1 MRVCL
6 INPPRI
12 QPRLWGKPSILQPLD
27 IAYVAAVLEKDHEV
41 HIIDA
46 ANEGWK
52 ILQDVD
58 GNKYRQGLKN
68 EEIAARLKKWSP
80 DLVQITIPF
89 SGWWKPAY
97 EMAQIAKSTN
107 QMAVTVLSG
116 LHPSAQPIE
125 CLSHPNVDYVIVG
138 EPEYTAKELVDTLG
152 KKDSNLKKI
161 LGIGYIKD
169 GQPIITPPRSPIQD
183 LDTLPFPARH
193 LLPIEEYFKAVK
205 ENPLR
210 GEIGHH
216 WTTMITSRGCP
227 YNCVFC
233 SVHTLMGKQWRA
245 RSPENVIAEIKQ
257 LVDSYDIKQID
268 FSDENIC
275 LDKKRMEGIC
285 DLIIENKFE
294 LEWFTPNG
302 VRADTLTPTLLKK
315 MKASGCKKI
324 RLAPE
329 SGVQRVVDEIIKKNL
344 KLTDVEQA
352 IVWAKK
358 AGIHVGL
365 FFVLGLIGETKED
378 IEKTIQYAYKLR
390 GLGAESFHF
399 SVAMPVYGTEL
410 YEQAVKGGY
419 LRNCFSDEALAA
431 SEPLIETED
440 FSADELIELCKRA
453 NQINSAL
460 TLKKILAA
468 AKHPKKV
475 IKYLQDSMLI

>member
-1 MRVCL
+1 MRICL

-27 IAYVAAVLEKDHEV
+27 IAYVAAVLESEHEV
-41 HIIDA
+41 RIIDA

-52 ILQDVD
+52 TLQVVD
-58 GNKYRQGLKN
+58 GNKFRQGLKN
-68 EEIAARLKKWSP
+68 EEIAVRLKHWSP
-80 DLVQITIPF
+80 DFVQITIPF

-97 EMAQIAKSTN
+97 EIAEIAKNTN
-107 QMAVTVLSG
+107 KNTVVVLSG
-116 LHPSAQPIE
+116 LHPSARPME
-125 CLSHPNVDYVIVG
+125 CLSHRNIDYVVVG
-138 EPEYTAKELVDTLG
+138 EPENTVKELVNVLG
-152 KKDSNLKKI
+152 QGRENNLKKVM
-161 LGIGYIKD
+161 GIGFIKN
-169 GQPIITPPRSPIQD
+169 GQPIITPPRPPIED
-183 LDTLPFPARH
+183 LDALPFPARH
-193 LLPIEEYFKAVK
+193 LLPMSEYFSAVK

-233 SVHTLMGKQWRA
+233 SVHTLMGKQWRG

-257 LVDSYDIKQID
+257 LIDTYNIKQID

-275 LDKKRMEGIC
+275 LDRKRMESIC
-285 DLIIENKFE
+285 DLITKNKFD
-294 LEWFTPNG
+294 LDWFTPNG
-302 VRADTLTPTLLKK
+302 VRADTLSEPLLKK

-358 AGIHVGL
+358 AGIKVGL
-365 FFVLGLIGETKED
+365 FFVLGLIGETKDD

-399 SVAMPVYGTEL
+399 SIAMPVYGTEL
-410 YEQAVKGGY
+410 YEKALKGGY
-419 LRNCFSDEALAA
+419 LRQCFSDDALAA

-440 FSADELIELCKRA
+440 FTADELIELCKRA
-453 NQINSAL
+453 NRINSNL
-460 TLKKILAA
+460 TLKKILSA

-475 IKYLQDSMLI
+475 IKFIQGSI

>member
-12 QPRLWGKPSILQPLD
+12 QPKLWGKPSILQPLD
-27 IAYVAAVLEKDHEV
+27 IAYVAAILEKDHEV

-52 ILQDVD
+52 TLQDVN

-68 EEIAARLKKWSP
+68 EEIAGRLKQWSP
-80 DLVQITIPF
+80 DIVQITIPF

-97 EMAQIAKSTN
+97 EMAEIAKSTN
-107 QMAVTVLSG
+107 KNAVTILSG
-116 LHPSAQPIE
+116 LHPSARPID
-125 CLSHPNVDYVIVG
+125 CLSHPNVDYVIIG
-138 EPEYTAKELVDTLG
+138 EPECTAQELVNNLG
-152 KKDSNLKKI
+152 KEKESALKKI
-161 LGIGYIKD
+161 MGIGYMKD
-169 GQPIITPPRSPIQD
+169 GEPIITSPRPPIED
-183 LDTLPFPARH
+183 LDALPFPARH
-193 LLPIEEYFKAVK
+193 LLPMEEYFSAVK

-210 GEIGHH
+210 GEIGRH

-233 SVHTLMGKQWRA
+233 SVHTLMGKQWRG

-257 LVDSYDIKQID
+257 LIDTYNIRQID
-268 FSDENIC
+268 FSDENMC
-275 LDKKRMEGIC
+275 LDRKRMESIC
-285 DLIIENKFE
+285 DLIIKNKFD
-294 LEWFTPNG
+294 LDWFTPNG
-302 VRADTLTPTLLKK
+302 VRADTLSETLLKK

-358 AGIHVGL
+358 AGIKVGL

-378 IEKTIQYAYKLR
+378 IEKTIEYAYKLR
-390 GLGAESFHF
+390 RAGSRGLS
-399 SVAMPVYGTEL
+399 L
-410 YEQAVKGGY
+410 
-419 LRNCFSDEALAA
+419 
-431 SEPLIETED
+431 
-440 FSADELIELCKRA
+440 
-453 NQINSAL
+453 
-460 TLKKILAA
+460 
-468 AKHPKKV
+468 
-475 IKYLQDSMLI
+475 

>member
-41 HIIDA
+41 HVIDA

-52 ILQDVD
+52 TLQDVD

-68 EEIAARLKKWSP
+68 EEIATRLKQWVP
-80 DLVQITIPF
+80 DVVQITIPF

-97 EMAQIAKSTN
+97 EMAEIAKNTSKNT
-107 QMAVTVLSG
+107 VTILSG
-116 LHPSAQPIE
+116 LHPSARPVD
-125 CLSHPNVDYVIVG
+125 CLSHPNIDYVIVG
-138 EPEYTAKELVDTLG
+138 EPEYTAKELLKVLG
-152 KKDSNLKKI
+152 HEKEGTLKKVM
-161 LGIGYIKD
+161 GIGYMKD
-169 GQPIITPPRSPIQD
+169 GQPVITPPRSPIEC
-183 LDTLPFPARH
+183 LDDLPFPARH
-193 LLPIEEYFKAVK
+193 LLPMEEYFAAVK
-205 ENPLR
+205 ENALR
-210 GEIGHH
+210 GEIGRH

-227 YNCVFC
+227 FNCVFC
-233 SVHTLMGKQWRA
+233 SVHTLMGKQWRG

-257 LVDSYDIKQID
+257 LVDTYNIKQID

-275 LDKKRMEGIC
+275 LDRKRMESIC
-285 DLIIENKFE
+285 DLIVQNKFDI
-294 LEWFTPNG
+294 EWFTPNG
-302 VRADTLTPTLLKK
+302 VRADTLSPTLLKK

-352 IVWAKK
+352 VVWAKK
-358 AGIHVGL
+358 AGIKVGI
-365 FFVLGLIGETKED
+365 FFVMGLIGENKED
-378 IEKTIQYAYKLR
+378 IEQTIKYAYKLR
-390 GLGAESFHF
+390 KLGAEGFHF
-399 SVAMPVYGTEL
+399 SIAMPVYGTEL
-410 YEQAVKGGY
+410 YEQALKGGY
-419 LRNCFSDEALAA
+419 LRQCFSDEALAA

-460 TLKKILAA
+460 TFKKILSA

-475 IKYLQDSMLI
+475 IRFIQGTI

>member
-1 MRVCL
+1 
-6 INPPRI
+6 
-12 QPRLWGKPSILQPLD
+12 LWGKPSILQPLD

-52 ILQDVD
+52 TLQDVD

-68 EEIAARLKKWSP
+68 DEIAARLKKWSP

-97 EMAQIAKSTN
+97 EMAQIAKTTN
-107 QMAVTVLSG
+107 ENAVIVLSG
-116 LHPSAQPIE
+116 LHPSAQPSE
-125 CLSHPNVDYVIVG
+125 CLSHPNVDYIIVG
-138 EPEYTAKELVDTLG
+138 EPEVTAKELANTLDQ
-152 KKDSNLKKI
+152 KKGFDLKKI
-161 LGIGYIKD
+161 LGIGYLKE
-169 GQPIITPPRSPIQD
+169 GQPIITPPRPPIQD
-183 LDTLPFPARH
+183 LDSLSFPARH
-193 LLPIEEYFKAVK
+193 LLPMEEYFAAVK

-245 RSPENVIAEIKQ
+245 RSPQNVIAEIKQ
-257 LVDSYDIKQID
+257 LVDTYGIKQID

-275 LDKKRMEGIC
+275 LDKKRMETIC
-285 DLIIENKFE
+285 DLIVENKFD

-302 VRADTLTPTLLKK
+302 VRADTLTPTLLRK

-329 SGVQRVVDEIIKKNL
+329 SGVQRVVDEIIKKDL

-365 FFVLGLIGETKED
+365 FFVLGLIGETKQD
-378 IEKTIQYAYKLR
+378 IQKTIQYAYKLR

-410 YEQAVKGGY
+410 YEQAVKGGF
-419 LRNCFSDEALAA
+419 LRDCFSDEALAA

-440 FSADELIELCKRA
+440 FTADELVELCKQA
-453 NQINSAL
+453 NQINSRL
-460 TLKKILAA
+460 TLKKMLTA
-468 AKHPKKV
+468 AKHPRKV
-475 IKYLQDSMLI
+475 IKYLQGSI

>member
-12 QPRLWGKPSILQPLD
+12 QPKLWGKPSILQPLD
-27 IAYVAAVLEKDHEV
+27 IAYIAAVLEKDHEV

-52 ILQDVD
+52 TLQDVN

-68 EEIAARLKKWSP
+68 DEIVRRLKQWSP
-80 DLVQITIPF
+80 DIVQITIPF
-89 SGWWKPAY
+89 SGWWKPAC
-97 EMAQIAKSTN
+97 EMAEIAKSTN
-107 QMAVTVLSG
+107 KNTVTILSG
-116 LHPSAQPIE
+116 LHPSAQPID
-125 CLSHPNVDYVIVG
+125 CLSHPNVDYVIIG
-138 EPEYTAKELVDTLG
+138 EPECTTQELVNNLG
-152 KKDSNLKKI
+152 KEKENALKKI
-161 LGIGYIKD
+161 MGIGYMKD
-169 GQPIITPPRSPIQD
+169 EKPIITPPRPPIEN

-193 LLPIEEYFKAVK
+193 LLPMNEYFSAVK

-210 GEIGHH
+210 GEIGQH

-233 SVHTLMGKQWRA
+233 SVHTLMGKQWRG

-257 LVDSYDIKQID
+257 LIDTYNIKQID

-275 LDKKRMEGIC
+275 LNRKRMETIC
-285 DLIIENKFE
+285 DLIIKNKFNID
-294 LEWFTPNG
+294 WFTPNG
-302 VRADTLTPTLLKK
+302 VRADTLSETLLKK
-315 MKASGCKKI
+315 MKTSGCKKI

-358 AGIHVGL
+358 AGIKVGI

-378 IEKTIQYAYKLR
+378 IEKTIEYAYKLR
-390 GLGAESFHF
+390 RLGAEGFHF
-399 SVAMPVYGTEL
+399 SIAMPVYGTEL
-410 YEQAVKGGY
+410 YEKALKGGY
-419 LRNCFSDEALAA
+419 LRQCFSDEALAA

-440 FSADELIELCKRA
+440 FSANELIELCKRA
-453 NQINSAL
+453 NQINSTL
-460 TLKKILAA
+460 TLKKILGAA
-468 AKHPKKV
+468 RNPKKV
-475 IKYLQDSMLI
+475 IQFLKSR

>member
-12 QPRLWGKPSILQPLD
+12 QPKLWGKPSILQPLD
-27 IAYVAAVLEKDHEV
+27 IAYVAAILEKDHEV

-52 ILQDVD
+52 ILQDVN

-68 EEIAARLKKWSP
+68 EEIAGRLKQWSP
-80 DLVQITIPF
+80 DIVQITIPF

-97 EMAQIAKSTN
+97 EMAEIAKSANKNAITI
-107 QMAVTVLSG
+107 LSG
-116 LHPSAQPIE
+116 LHPSARPID
-125 CLSHPNVDYVIVG
+125 CLSHLNVDYVIVG
-138 EPEYTAKELVDTLG
+138 EPEYTAQELVNNIG
-152 KKDSNLKKI
+152 NEKESALKKI
-161 LGIGYIKD
+161 MGIGYMKD
-169 GQPIITPPRSPIQD
+169 GEPIITPPRPPIED
-183 LDTLPFPARH
+183 LDALPFPARH
-193 LLPIEEYFKAVK
+193 MLPMEEYFSAVK

-210 GEIGHH
+210 GEIGRH

-233 SVHTLMGKQWRA
+233 SVHTLMGKQWRG

-257 LVDSYDIKQID
+257 LIDTYNIRQID

-275 LDKKRMEGIC
+275 LDRKRMESIC
-285 DLIIENKFE
+285 DQIIKNKFD
-294 LEWFTPNG
+294 LDWFTPNG
-302 VRADTLTPTLLKK
+302 VRADTLSESLLKK

-358 AGIHVGL
+358 AGIKVGL
-365 FFVLGLIGETKED
+365 FFVLGL
-378 IEKTIQYAYKLR
+378 
-390 GLGAESFHF
+390 LGK
-399 SVAMPVYGTEL
+399 P
-410 YEQAVKGGY
+410 
-419 LRNCFSDEALAA
+419 
-431 SEPLIETED
+431 
-440 FSADELIELCKRA
+440 
-453 NQINSAL
+453 
-460 TLKKILAA
+460 KKI
-468 AKHPKKV
+468 
-475 IKYLQDSMLI
+475 

>member
-41 HIIDA
+41 HVIDA

-52 ILQDVD
+52 TLQDVD

-68 EEIAARLKKWSP
+68 EEIAARLKHWAA
-80 DLVQITIPF
+80 DVVQITIPF

-97 EMAQIAKSTN
+97 EMAEIAKNTDKDT
-107 QMAVTVLSG
+107 VTVLSG
-116 LHPSAQPIE
+116 LHPSARPVD
-125 CLSHPNVDYVIVG
+125 CLSHPNIDYVIVG
-138 EPEYTAKELVDTLG
+138 EPEYTAKELVNVLG
-152 KKDSNLKKI
+152 QEKEGNLKKV
-161 LGIGYIKD
+161 LGIGYMKD
-169 GQPIITPPRSPIQD
+169 GQPVITPPRPPIEN
-183 LDTLPFPARH
+183 LDALPFPARH
-193 LLPIEEYFKAVK
+193 LLPMQEYFSAVK

-245 RSPENVIAEIKQ
+245 RGPKNVIAEIKQ
-257 LVDSYDIKQID
+257 LVDTYDIEQID

-275 LDKKRMEGIC
+275 LDKNRMEDIC
-285 DLIIENKFE
+285 DLIIENKFGI
-294 LEWFTPNG
+294 EWFTPNG
-302 VRADTLTPTLLKK
+302 VRADTLAPTLLKK

-329 SGVQRVVDEIIKKNL
+329 SGVQRVVDEIIKKDL

-419 LRNCFSDEALAA
+419 LRECFSDEALAA
-431 SEPLIETED
+431 SEPLIETKD
-440 FSADELIELCKRA
+440 FNADELIELCKRA
-453 NQINSAL
+453 NRINSAL
-460 TLKKILAA
+460 TLKKILTA

-475 IKYLQDSMLI
+475 IKYLQCSR